1 MTYAQPW
8 SRERQRWPDVS
19 RGSDREADNERVQ
32 QALLENLKVHVRLQD
47 QDRSPSPEE
56 LQAIANTLPR
66 LSAFSDHRF
75 RSVRVLLDWD
85 HQIPSQ
91 FMLLRV
97 LGCYDEATDESVQA
111 ELDARDEA
119 IAQMNLYPEFDVPDY
134 SEIEGSET
142 YVGVMKPGA
151 TAFEDFRFLSAW
163 RKQVEPYVADAAV
176 RCVRAFEGYKRAAS
190 ARATEGLGGPVVI
203 GWAPPCLAET
213 EDWAIE
219 IWLLTEFDGQSG
231 KARVFMVD
239 PANEKVTRE
248 FDTDVQLA

>member
-1 MTYAQPW
+1 M
-8 SRERQRWPDVS
+8 S
-19 RGSDREADNERVQ
+19 RGSDREADAQRVQ
-32 QALLENLKVHVRLQD
+32 EALLGNLKVHVRLRD
-47 QDRSPSPEE
+47 QDRTPSAQE
-56 LQAIANTLPR
+56 LQNVLDTLPK

-91 FMLLRV
+91 FMLLRI
-97 LGCYDEATDESVQA
+97 LGCYDETTDAAVQA

-119 IAQMNLYPEFDVPDY
+119 IQRMNLYPEFDVPDY
-134 SEIEGSET
+134 GEIEGSET
-142 YVGVMKPGA
+142 YVAVMKPGA
-151 TAFEDFRFLSAW
+151 TEFEDFRFLSAW

-176 RCVRAFEGYKRAAS
+176 RCVRSFAGYKRAAS

-219 IWLLTEFDGQSG
+219 IWLLTEFDGQTG

-239 PANEKVTRE
+239 PVAETVTRE